1 MIEKEVFLITL
12 FFACLLIYGV
22 FLYYLQRD
30 RTNKLQPKL
39 NLKFWL
45 FIIGMSFLT
54 VLFAWLFIS
63 GIEIFNKIAEPI
75 KNQVN
80 SL

>member
-1 MIEKEVFLITL
+1 MIEKEVFLIML
-12 FFACLLIYGV
+12 FLACLLIYGV

-30 RTNKLQPKL
+30 LTKKLRPKL
-39 NLKFWL
+39 NFKFWL
-45 FIIGMSFLT
+45 FIIGMSILT
-54 VLFAWLFIS
+54 VMFAWLFMS
-63 GIEIFNKIAEPI
+63 GIEIFNEMTEPI